1 MKFTDIMFQVELREY
16 EKVKKFTVTMKA
28 VKREKLS
35 ILMEAL
41 ESGNS
46 RITIPQTTIQVCFQ
60 WKMCDHLTICT
71 IVIGLGAERKG
82 TL

>member
-16 EKVKKFTVTMKA
+16 EKVIKFTVTMKA
-28 VKREKLS
+28 VNRKKLS
-35 ILMEAL
+35 SLMDAL
-41 ESGNS
+41 KSGNS

-60 WKMCDHLTICT
+60 WKMCDHITICT
-71 IVIGLGAERKG
+71 IMIGLSAERKG